1 MLLFCFTT
9 TSVLANTAKILGWTR
24 APELCTLC
32 GGYYKDNVNILEN
45 KTPAPIKDT
54 PLDIKSSKSAS
65 LKNHGES
72 VISGDVVLTQ
82 PGREIKADH
91 VTFFRDKNTN
101 KVTNSLLSGNV
112 KFYEYGRLV
121 VADKSY
127 LDFTKEEYTLDNGI
141 YRLLSDA
148 KPNGNN
154 GWGTIKHG
162 VREPDGILKMRKAT
176 YSTCPPDATSWYLWS
191 NSLTLNRSTGV
202 GQSFNTVLFF
212 EGIPVFYTPYF
223 NFPIDKRRKT
233 GFLAPSFNFSANP
246 GYSLSLPLYLNL
258 APNYDATFT
267 PSFYNARGVLLAGEF
282 NYKTA
287 KTLSKID
294 INYINQD
301 KQFIKFREDYSSRQ
315 LGPVPTHAQTV
326 LKNSSVNRALF
337 NINNNTN
344 YNANWKS
351 SLLTSYTTDDYF
363 LQDFGS
369 TATSINQD
377 QLFNQAQIQYTD
389 TNWAFSGRAEGFQ
402 TLHRIDKDSKDGSS
416 IAKDLYRKL
425 PQVNLSGFLPSGFGG
440 LDYYMATE
448 AVNFVK
454 RDDFDTLKPSL
465 GGGRFNLESGA
476 SLPLAWMGGSLTPK
490 LSVQATQYALH
501 DRISH
506 ARIEDNEPKN
516 ITRALPMLSVDGR
529 LFFNRN
535 TSFLSQTY
543 TQTLEPRLFYLWVPN
558 KNQDDIPIFDTTLPG
573 FDFNQLFRTNRFSG
587 IDRTGDAN
595 QASFALTSRIL
606 NDAGQEKVNMGIGQM
621 LTLHKHQ
628 VVLTP
633 SHRTDL
639 NPPDPLLNEYLSPIA
654 GKIQYLL
661 TPKFDVKTEG
671 SWDPNYNHFNTA
683 SVNLQYKE
691 ASDKVV
697 NFWYNYNLDGDPLEG
712 KKHDLSRI
720 GCSAGWRLWQHWNI
734 LSGIDYN
741 VSYKRP
747 QRYTYGLEY
756 ESCCFAV
763 RLLCDKTYVGS
774 NIKYKSGVYV
784 QILLKGLGDSK
795 GLEFGGLSGSDSNV
809 SGGITGYDNQHIM
822 GI

>member
-1 MLLFCFTT
+1 MTGMVVTITFCLITN
-9 TSVLANTAKILGWTR
+9 SVLANTAKTLGWTR
-24 APELCTLC
+24 DPGLCTLC

-54 PLDIKSSKSAS
+54 PLDIKSNKSAS
-65 LKNHGES
+65 LKNYGES
-72 VISGDVVLTQ
+72 VINGDVVLTQ
-82 PGREIKADH
+82 PGREIKADQ

-101 KVTNSLLSGNV
+101 KVTNSFLSGNV

-121 VADKSY
+121 VADRSY
-127 LDFTKEEYTLDNGI
+127 LDFIKEEYTLDNGI
-141 YRLLSDA
+141 YRLLSDT
-148 KPNGNN
+148 KPNSNN

-162 VREPDGILKMRKAT
+162 KREPDGILKMKKAT

-191 NSLTLNRSTGV
+191 NDLTLNRDTGV
-202 GQSFNTVLFF
+202 GESFNTVLFF
-212 EGIPVFYTPYF
+212 GRIPVFYTPYF

-233 GFLAPSFNFSANP
+233 GFLPPKFKSANP

-267 PSFYNARGVLLAGEF
+267 PVFYNTRGVLSDIVF
-282 NYKTA
+282 NHLTA
-287 KTLSKID
+287 KTSSKID

-301 KQFIKFREDYSSRQ
+301 KDFIKFRNDYSSR
-315 LGPVPTHAQTV
+315 LFGSAPTHAQTV
-326 LKNSSVNRALF
+326 LKDSSANRAMF
-337 NINNNTN
+337 NIDNKINFTP
-344 YNANWKS
+344 NWKS
-351 SLLTSYTTDDYF
+351 SLITSYATDDYF
-363 LQDFGS
+363 LQDFS
-369 TATSINQD
+369 SSVTSINKD
-377 QLFNQAQIQYTD
+377 QLFNQAQIQYTN
-389 TNWAFSGRAEGFQ
+389 TNWAFSGKAEGFQ

-416 IAKDLYRKL
+416 KVEDLYKKL
-425 PQVNLSGFLPSGFGG
+425 PQVSLSGFLPNGFGG

-448 AVNFVK
+448 AVNFAK
-454 RDDFDTLKPSL
+454 RDNFNTFKLYP

-490 LSVQATQYALH
+490 LSLQATKYALH
-501 DRISH
+501 NQDIGK
-506 ARIEDNEPKN
+506 PQN
-516 ITRALPMLSVDGR
+516 INRALPLLSVDGR
-529 LFFNRN
+529 LFFNKN
-535 TSFLSQTY
+535 TSFLNQTY

-558 KNQDDIPIFDTTLPG
+558 TNQDNIPIFNTSIPG
-573 FDFNQLFRTNRFSG
+573 FDFSQLFRANRFSG

-595 QASFALTSRIL
+595 QVSFALTSRIL
-606 NDAGQEKVNMGIGQM
+606 NDAGQEKINIGIGQM

-639 NPPDPLLNEYLSPIA
+639 NPPDPLLNEYLSPLA

-661 TPKFDVKTEG
+661 TPKFDIKTDG

-697 NFWYNYNLDGDPLEG
+697 NFWYTYTLNGDPVDG
-712 KKHDLSRI
+712 KKRDLNRI
-720 GCSAGWRLWQHWNI
+720 GCSAGWRLWKNWNV
-734 LSGIDYN
+734 LSSVDYN
-741 VSYKRP
+741 ASYKRP

-763 RLLCDKTYVGS
+763 RFLCDKTYVGS
-774 NIKYKSGVYV
+774 NIKYDTGVYV
-784 QILLKGLGDSK
+784 QILLKGLGNFNP
-795 GLEFGGLSGSDSNV
+795 LEWGGLSGSGSNV
-809 SGGITGYDNQHIM
+809 SGGIAGYDNQHIM